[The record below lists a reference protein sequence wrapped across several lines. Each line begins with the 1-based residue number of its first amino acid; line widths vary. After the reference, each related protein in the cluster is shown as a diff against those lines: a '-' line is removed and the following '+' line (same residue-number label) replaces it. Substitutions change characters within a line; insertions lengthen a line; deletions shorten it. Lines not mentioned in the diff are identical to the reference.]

1 MFIVLYADDIL
12 LIAPS
17 VCMLDKLLKIYEREL
32 GVLDMAINVKISCC
46 LRIGPRNI
54 FSCSPISMS
63 KGTVL
68 PRVSEIWY
76 LGILI
81 WAL

>member
-46 LRIGPRNI
+46 L
-54 FSCSPISMS
+54 
-63 KGTVL
+63 
-68 PRVSEIWY
+68 
-76 LGILI
+76 
-81 WAL
+81 